1 MANAENREDLPPLAM
16 VLGYIA
22 IKDLEKLEERVAIL
36 SRLGYDN
43 NAIATICG
51 STPGSVAVLKTRAKK
66 RSAR

>member
-1 MANAENREDLPPLAM
+1 MTTAENRDDLPPLAL

-22 IKDLEKLEERVAIL
+22 IKELATLEDKVAIL

-51 STPGSVAVLKTRAKK
+51 STPGSVAVRKTKAKK
-66 RSAR
+66 RIGR